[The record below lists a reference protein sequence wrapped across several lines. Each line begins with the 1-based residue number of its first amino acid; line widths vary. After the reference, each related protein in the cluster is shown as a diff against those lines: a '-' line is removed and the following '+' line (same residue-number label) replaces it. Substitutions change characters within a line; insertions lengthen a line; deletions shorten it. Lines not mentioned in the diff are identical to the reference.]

1 MKAYQKHQPSQV
13 SFGNPGV
20 ASPGEPA
27 EVFLDAVDLRDLMAL
42 CGLDHLVSNADWARV
57 ESMGAI
63 VALVDP
69 LTSLVEH
76 YRFDDPPRP
85 H

>member
-1 MKAYQKHQPSQV
+1 
-13 SFGNPGV
+13 
-20 ASPGEPA
+20 
-27 EVFLDAVDLRDLMAL
+27 MAL